1 MRVVHSD
8 VRDIRAI
15 VDALTKLVDEALLV
29 FKPEGVELITV
40 DRAHIALIKISIPSS
55 AFQEYD
61 VSEEF
66 KFGFNAAMLSKL
78 LKAASR
84 KESLVLESSSPDVVT
99 VKLVGGVERVYQV
112 KNLEVIPPE
121 VPELNLSFDVV
132 ATVSSAG
139 IKKAVSEAKVVSDT
153 VNVTADE
160 NSVKFYTEGESKV
173 EVVLD
178 KDTGGLIEI
187 QVNKPSTAAYDV
199 AYINDVMGLSRLG
212 DTVNLAFSENKPLQL
227 EFGTETSGKV
237 TYLLAPKLA

>member
-1 MRVVHSD
+1 M
-8 VRDIRAI
+8 RDIRAI

-40 DRAHIALIKISIPSS
+40 DRAHIALIKINIPSS

-121 VPELNLSFDVV
+121 VPELNLSFDVI
-132 ATVSSAG
+132 ATVSAAG

-153 VNVTADE
+153 VNITADE

-187 QVNKPSTAAYDV
+187 QVNKPSAASYDV

-227 EFGTETSGKV
+227 EFGTETTGKV